1 MRGVGMGGGGGESFG
16 MRYVGMEGR
25 GGETFVHEGR
35 RGGFISHEWA
45 GMSDTLKEGG
55 GSKA

>member
-1 MRGVGMGGGGGESFG
+1 